1 MGVDATMKLKPL
13 SDYVVVRA
21 ITEEISKGG
30 IVIPDT
36 VDKEKS
42 EKGEVLAV
50 GQGRLLDNGQR
61 APASVK
67 VGDKV
72 MFKKYSPD
80 EIKIDGEEYLVIR
93 ESDIIAVL
101 E

>member
-1 MGVDATMKLKPL
+1 MKLKPL
-13 SDYVVVRA
+13 SDYVVVKA
-21 ITEEISKGG
+21 ITEEVTKGG

-36 VDKEKS
+36 VDKEKP

-50 GQGRLLDNGQR
+50 GEGKLLDNGSR
-61 APASVK
+61 AAVSVK

-80 EIKIDGEEYLVIR
+80 EVKVDGEEYLIIR